1 MIDPVDRPLSTLN
14 KLLIKPLK
22 GASSSLKMSGRF
34 CLQNFGQLWIFWWR
48 QNPTFSPITSHWELA
63 QAAEHRGL
71 RLTWATVNGH
81 NVGAP
86 AWNSAM
92 FFTNW
97 CLGHSWMVRYI
108 YIYTHRF
115 RLTAFHWFI
124 DRYVHASPLNFWN
137 IGCCSQLRSFENV
150 CSCCWR
156 SPNSSSSRTTPTKK
170 HPMTF

>member
-1 MIDPVDRPLSTLN
+1 MSPRQGISRAGGQQGLQDPRSCLVREIFRLWDEGVANDMPLNLDPNSWIDMIYFFNMMIDSVDRSLSTLN

-48 QNPTFSPITSHWELA
+48 QNPTFSPITCHWELA

-97 CLGHSWMVRYI
+97 FLGHAWMVRY
-108 YIYTHRF
+108 T
-115 RLTAFHWFI
+115 
-124 DRYVHASPLNFWN
+124 
-137 IGCCSQLRSFENV
+137 
-150 CSCCWR
+150 
-156 SPNSSSSRTTPTKK
+156 
-170 HPMTF
+170 